1 VNYWSDNQLKG
12 GNPFMKDKMKGL
24 IVGLT
29 IGSLLSGTAA
39 FAASSQIDV
48 AFRSL
53 KYMFDGVE
61 KAPTDGKGF
70 IYEGSTYV
78 PLRFIS
84 ETLGK
89 KVEWDEENE
98 TIWIGNNPKHVLAA
112 YKGGTVTQGEFDTFF
127 ALQALFNGGHAT
139 SKDNPEYQKNMITQ
153 LIQNRILFGRA
164 SEADQNAAKD
174 SAGKQIT
181 AWKSQFG
188 EAKFQADLK
197 KVNVTEADLQ
207 YFLVGS
213 IGSENYMKSSITDTQ
228 LRSKY
233 EETLK
238 MNKDAYTIASVR
250 HILIGLTS
258 STDNS
263 TKRTKEEALKLAKDV
278 QQKLK
283 NGEDFAK
290 LAKEFSDDPGSKDTG
305 GLYADADVS
314 AWVAEFKKAAIEQ
327 TIGVV
332 GDPVETQF
340 GYHVIKVESRTV
352 KSFDSVKAELK
363 ASLEQEQFK
372 NFAEKELPGL
382 IEKIDLGQ

>member
-1 VNYWSDNQLKG
+1 
-12 GNPFMKDKMKGL
+12 MKDKVKGL

-29 IGSLLSGTAA
+29 IGSVLSGTVA
-39 FAASSQIDV
+39 FAANSQIEV

-61 KAPTDGKGF
+61 KAPSEAKGF

-78 PLRFIS
+78 PLRFVS
-84 ETLGK
+84 EALGK

-98 TIWIGNNPKHVLAA
+98 TIWIGNNPKQVVAT
-112 YKGGTVTQGEFDTFF
+112 YKGGTVTKGEFDTFF
-127 ALQALFNGGHAT
+127 ALQALFNGGHTA
-139 SKDNPEYQKNMITQ
+139 SKDEPAYQEKVIKQ

-174 SAGKQIT
+174 DAVKQIA

-188 EAKFQADLK
+188 EVKFLDDLK
-197 KVNVTEADLQ
+197 KVNTTVADLQ

-213 IGSENYMKSSITDTQ
+213 IGAQNYIKSSISDAQ
-228 LRSKY
+228 LKAKY
-233 EETLK
+233 DETLK
-238 MNKDAYTIASVR
+238 VDKDAYTIASVR
-250 HILIGLTS
+250 HILIGLNDPS
-258 STDNS
+258 SS
-263 TKRTKEEALKLAKDV
+263 ETKALRTNEEALLRAKEV

-290 LAKEFSDDPGSKDTG
+290 LAKEFSDDPGSKDAG

-314 AWVAEFKKAAIEQ
+314 LWVPEFKKAAIEQ
-327 TIGVV
+327 TIGTI
-332 GDPVETQF
+332 GDPIATDF
-340 GYHVIKVESRTV
+340 GYHVIKVEARSV
-352 KSFDSVKAELK
+352 KSFDSVKEQLK
-363 ASLEQEQFK
+363 VSLEQEQFQH
-372 NFAEKELPGL
+372 FTEKELLDL

>member
-1 VNYWSDNQLKG
+1 
-12 GNPFMKDKMKGL
+12 MKDKVKGL

-29 IGSLLSGTAA
+29 IGSVLSGTVA
-39 FAASSQIDV
+39 FAANSQIEV

-61 KAPTDGKGF
+61 KAPSEAKGF

-78 PLRFIS
+78 PLRFVS
-84 ETLGK
+84 EALGK

-98 TIWIGNNPKHVLAA
+98 TIWIGNNPKQVVAT
-112 YKGGTVTQGEFDTFF
+112 YKGGTVTKGEFDTFF
-127 ALQALFNGGHAT
+127 ALQALFNGGHTA
-139 SKDNPEYQKNMITQ
+139 SKDEPAYQEKVIKQ

-174 SAGKQIT
+174 DAVKQIA

-188 EAKFQADLK
+188 EVKFLDDLK
-197 KVNVTEADLQ
+197 KVNTTVTDLQ

-213 IGSENYMKSSITDTQ
+213 IGAQNYIKSSISDAQ
-228 LRSKY
+228 LKAKY
-233 EETLK
+233 DETLK
-238 MNKDAYTIASVR
+238 VDKDAYTIASVR
-250 HILIGLTS
+250 HILIGLNDPS
-258 STDNS
+258 SS
-263 TKRTKEEALKLAKDV
+263 ETKALRTKEEALLRAKEV

-290 LAKEFSDDPGSKDTG
+290 LAKEFSDDPGSKDAG

-314 AWVAEFKKAAIEQ
+314 LWVPEFKKAAIEQ
-327 TIGVV
+327 TIGTI
-332 GDPVETQF
+332 GDPIATDF
-340 GYHVIKVESRTV
+340 GYHVIKVEARSV
-352 KSFDSVKAELK
+352 KSFDSVKEQLK
-363 ASLEQEQFK
+363 ASLEQEQFQH
-372 NFAEKELPGL
+372 FTEKELLDL